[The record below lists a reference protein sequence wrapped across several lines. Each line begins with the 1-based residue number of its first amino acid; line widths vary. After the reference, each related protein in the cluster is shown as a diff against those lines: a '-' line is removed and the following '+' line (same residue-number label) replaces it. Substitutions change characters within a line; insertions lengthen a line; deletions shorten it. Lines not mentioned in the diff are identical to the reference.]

1 VLCPADPRPPPGRT
15 DGVADRSPVPAPI
28 DGVFS
33 SRTLTRTVGQRSI
46 ASVRRRRRRN
56 PPSWS
61 ASPEPSPRS
70 TLCYGRRVAEI
81 AQRELRNDNAEIIR
95 RVEAG
100 ETFVVTR
107 NGVPVAELRPLPA
120 GRQRVVHRDRLAEVA
135 RRLDPLDGARLRADL
150 DDVADPWADL

>member
-1 VLCPADPRPPPGRT
+1 MRG
-15 DGVADRSPVPAPI
+15 SP
-28 DGVFS
+28 
-33 SRTLTRTVGQRSI
+33 
-46 ASVRRRRRRN
+46 
-56 PPSWS
+56 
-61 ASPEPSPRS
+61 PRS
-70 TLCYGRRVAEI
+70 TWCYARWVTEI

-107 NGVPVAELRPLPA
+107 NGMPVAELRPLPA

-150 DDVADPWADL
+150 DDVADPWAHL

>member
-1 VLCPADPRPPPGRT
+1 
-15 DGVADRSPVPAPI
+15 
-28 DGVFS
+28 
-33 SRTLTRTVGQRSI
+33 VGGSQL
-46 ASVRRRRRRN
+46 
-56 PPSWS
+56 
-61 ASPEPSPRS
+61 RS
-70 TLCYGRRVAEI
+70 TRCYSRSVAEI
-81 AQRELRNDNAEIIR
+81 AQRELRNDNAEVIR

-135 RRLDPLDGARLRADL
+135 RRLDPIDAARYRADL